1 MEIGRRG
8 VVSLFLVNSEVS
20 LGVFQVYEFNGF

>member
-8 VVSLFLVNSEVS
+8 VVSLFLVNPEVS
-20 LGVFQVYEFNGF
+20 LGIFQVYEFNGF